1 MHFFRITKEEQRSTS
16 PPLTKEMKDN
26 FHEWVEQDKDV
37 AIPINLLLS
46 EFYDSG
52 QLFKSYVSDFR
63 FLATIHW
70 HIEFTSKSSLL
81 SGIIVFL
88 VDNRI

>member
-16 PPLTKEMKDN
+16 PPPTKEMKDN
-26 FHEWVEQDKDV
+26 FHEWFEQDKDV

-52 QLFKSYVSDFR
+52 QLFKSNVSDFWP
-63 FLATIHW
+63 LYI
-70 HIEFTSKSSLL
+70 
-81 SGIIVFL
+81 GIL
-88 VDNRI
+88 NLPANLRG

>member
-1 MHFFRITKEEQRSTS
+1 
-16 PPLTKEMKDN
+16 MKDN

-52 QLFKSYVSDFR
+52 QLFKSNVSDFWP
-63 FLATIHW
+63 LYI
-70 HIEFTSKSSLL
+70 
-81 SGIIVFL
+81 GIL
-88 VDNRI
+88 NLPANLRG